1 MTRDLFQKMLSARDA
16 LDRDGA
22 RFTTRDKGQV
32 AVLVQSTTGGP
43 TPIVR
48 VETIELLDDYLAIE
62 THDTI
67 YCLPYA
73 QLAGLRIGKR
83 GEASAPRTGFH
94 A

>member
-1 MTRDLFQKMLSARDA
+1 MTRDLFEKMLSRDA
-16 LDRDGA
+16 LERDGA
-22 RFTTRDKGQV
+22 RYTPLDKSSL

-48 VETIELLDDYLAIE
+48 IEAVELLDGYVAIE
-62 THDTI
+62 THDTL
-67 YCLPYA
+67 YCLPYD

-83 GEASAPRTGFH
+83 GEASSPRTGFH